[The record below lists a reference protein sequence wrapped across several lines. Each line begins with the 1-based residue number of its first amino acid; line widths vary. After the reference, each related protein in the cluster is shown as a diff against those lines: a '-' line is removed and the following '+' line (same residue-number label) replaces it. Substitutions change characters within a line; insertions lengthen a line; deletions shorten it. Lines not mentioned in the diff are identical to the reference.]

1 MVNWK
6 AIIKLSSVFWKYF
19 PFILQVHFN
28 RLYHTGK
35 CFNLL
40 NTWKVYFWLVMCLRA
55 FIPDVT
61 PNTVMFLLMGK
72 SCLQVCC
79 WERAGLQSGVL
90 ITHQWKPVSALG
102 DFQPQFLVCRM
113 FKSIISEGFL
123 SELQVD
129 ISVKC
134 SLDSVPDFIPY
145 SVWGIKW
152 KCIEIFKGVVRKT
165 EHPCLLVLRK
175 DIWTVCVDLSLNMFL
190 YMNNSIHL
198 GQQCCMEI

>member
-1 MVNWK
+1 MFQSLEHLESLFLTCYVFKSLYPWCYSKYSHASADGKVLPPGLLLGESRATEWCADNT
-6 AIIKLSSVFWKYF
+6 SVKT
-19 PFILQVHFN
+19 
-28 RLYHTGK
+28 R
-35 CFNLL
+35 
-40 NTWKVYFWLVMCLRA
+40 
-55 FIPDVT
+55 
-61 PNTVMFLLMGK
+61 
-72 SCLQVCC
+72 
-79 WERAGLQSGVL
+79 
-90 ITHQWKPVSALG
+90 VSALG